1 MALLYSASPIYR
13 TLGAQPQRKSASG
26 KVEAKCI
33 QSSTKRALGVDTDVY
48 LVLRSL
54 KTVHKS
60 APPRPR
66 RLWRSSPHPRLRFAI
81 QLASSDPPGIVYLV
95 AVGEIYPG

>member
-1 MALLYSASPIYR
+1 MKQGAIIETACDAREQFPKVFIR
-13 TLGAQPQRKSASG
+13 TPLPLVATSGVRKQAYLHGLG
-26 KVEAKCI
+26 I
-33 QSSTKRALGVDTDVY
+33 M
-48 LVLRSL
+48 LRSL

-60 APPRPR
+60 APPMPR

-81 QLASSDPPGIVYLV
+81 QLASSDPPRIVYLV